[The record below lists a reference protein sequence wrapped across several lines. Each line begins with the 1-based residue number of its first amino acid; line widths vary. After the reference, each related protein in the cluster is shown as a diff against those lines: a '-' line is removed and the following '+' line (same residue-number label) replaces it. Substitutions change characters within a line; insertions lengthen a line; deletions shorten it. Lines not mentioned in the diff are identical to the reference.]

1 VEAIKSNASSV
12 TAATKRVSL
21 LLDLFKRVLACEL
34 LLAFCLFCSLS
45 GIGISLMTIGCS
57 LDGAAACGTSAG
69 CIIFGV
75 FLGGMGAGMLCN
87 VFVPNDATGGASG
100 GSWA

>member
-1 VEAIKSNASSV
+1 MEAIKSNASSV
-12 TAATKRVSL
+12 MAATKRVSF
-21 LLDLFKRVLACEL
+21 LLDLFKRVLACES
-34 LLAFCLFCSLS
+34 LLALCLFCSLS

-69 CIIFGV
+69 CIVVGV
-75 FLGGMGAGMLCN
+75 FLGGIGVGMLCN
-87 VFVPNDATGGASG
+87 VLGPIDATGAVSG